1 MSFDHDHAGMNDAR
15 LCRTYNQRRLRGIS
29 ILSLR
34 SAVVSRLFPLIVA
47 VAMASSLLSQTPGQD
62 HTALGQRIDVSKL
75 GPQVGQRVADFS
87 LKDQNGKIWTL
98 QSITG
103 PKGVMLVFIR
113 SADW

>member
-15 LCRTYNQRRLRGIS
+15 LWRTYS

-34 SAVVSRLFPLIVA
+34 SVVVSRLFPLIFA
-47 VAMASSLLSQTPGQD
+47 VVMASSLLSQTPGQD
-62 HTALGQRIDVSKL
+62 HSALRQRIDVSKL
-75 GPQVGQRVADFS
+75 GPQVGQRVPDFS

-98 QSITG
+98 QSIMG